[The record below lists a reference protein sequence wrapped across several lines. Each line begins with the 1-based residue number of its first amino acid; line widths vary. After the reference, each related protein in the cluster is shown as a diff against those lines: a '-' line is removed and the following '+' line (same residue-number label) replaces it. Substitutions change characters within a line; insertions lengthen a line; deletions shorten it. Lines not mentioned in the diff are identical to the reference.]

1 MTPEQ
6 WRQVKEL
13 LASALEQPP
22 NDRKA
27 FLLRVCAEPDL
38 RNEVESLIAV
48 HGDSASTIFG
58 KTKSLTHSAP
68 SLQPGTLLGPYKI
81 EGRIGAGGMG
91 EVFRATDTRL
101 YRTVAIKLLP
111 HGRSSDSTQGQRL
124 LKEARAASALNHPNI
139 VSIHDISSHAG
150 KDFLVMEYVEGR
162 TLKELMETKAM
173 LLGEVLEFAAQIS
186 SAMGAAHSAGIVHR
200 DIKPTNIMVTASRQI
215 KVLDFGL
222 ATMTE
227 AYFLQ
232 QARTLMDVTEVGAI
246 VGTVAYMSP
255 EQTRGEAVDARSDI
269 FSLGCVLYE
278 AATGAL
284 PFAGPSTLAV
294 MHEIATAVPP
304 PPSKL
309 RPELPPAFD
318 RLVEKCLEKD
328 PARRFAQA
336 SELCHAIKSLTLEP
350 KTISVPAGGR
360 RRTVAVVPLQ
370 FRNAASEDRFLSVAL
385 ADAVANRLGSAPT
398 LVVRP
403 IASLMKYA
411 GKKTDWTQI
420 AQELNVDLV
429 VEGSIQK
436 MGSRV
441 RVLTQVWELRNE
453 QPLHSAKIDADMG
466 SLFSL
471 QDQLADAV
479 FHSLVPRSREKPTK
493 SGQIVVPTTRHP
505 LAFELYMRAVD
516 RAIGFNKFELGAAIE
531 MLGRAVDLD
540 PDFSDAWGMLSIV
553 CYHMGA
559 HVDPDPKWFERAERS
574 IARTLELDPV
584 NCDALCVRGMVH
596 WSPLRGFQFRP
607 ALRALNAG
615 LKINPSRYTA
625 RLHRAALLL
634 HFGFHEAALVDAEE
648 SIIANPQSALSV
660 TGCAFVAL
668 YTGDYGKASEFGEQ
682 ALALEPALIHANIF
696 SPLPS
701 IYAGDLKAARE
712 KLNVARQMI
721 PEEQQIACM
730 EGMIL
735 AREGDFKRAEEMTD
749 EAVASKRSMT
759 HTHHS
764 WHCAAGVYAMCGKPE
779 KAIAEL
785 KRCAEGGLPNYRA
798 FEKDPHLR
806 SLHTHP
812 EFIALMRNLRRDYET
827 FRKDF
832 ELTDALAPT

>member
-1 MTPEQ
+1 
-6 WRQVKEL
+6 
-13 LASALEQPP
+13 
-22 NDRKA
+22 
-27 FLLRVCAEPDL
+27 
-38 RNEVESLIAV
+38 
-48 HGDSASTIFG
+48 
-58 KTKSLTHSAP
+58 
-68 SLQPGTLLGPYKI
+68 
-81 EGRIGAGGMG
+81 
-91 EVFRATDTRL
+91 
-101 YRTVAIKLLP
+101 
-111 HGRSSDSTQGQRL
+111 
-124 LKEARAASALNHPNI
+124 
-139 VSIHDISSHAG
+139 
-150 KDFLVMEYVEGR
+150 
-162 TLKELMETKAM
+162 
-173 LLGEVLEFAAQIS
+173 
-186 SAMGAAHSAGIVHR
+186 
-200 DIKPTNIMVTASRQI
+200 
-215 KVLDFGL
+215 
-222 ATMTE
+222 
-227 AYFLQ
+227 
-232 QARTLMDVTEVGAI
+232 
-246 VGTVAYMSP
+246 
-255 EQTRGEAVDARSDI
+255 
-269 FSLGCVLYE
+269 
-278 AATGAL
+278 
-284 PFAGPSTLAV
+284 
-294 MHEIATAVPP
+294 
-304 PPSKL
+304 
-309 RPELPPAFD
+309 
-318 RLVEKCLEKD
+318 
-328 PARRFAQA
+328 
-336 SELCHAIKSLTLEP
+336 
-350 KTISVPAGGR
+350 
-360 RRTVAVVPLQ
+360 
-370 FRNAASEDRFLSVAL
+370 
-385 ADAVANRLGSAPT
+385 
-398 LVVRP
+398 
-403 IASLMKYA
+403 
-411 GKKTDWTQI
+411 
-420 AQELNVDLV
+420 
-429 VEGSIQK
+429 
-436 MGSRV
+436 
-441 RVLTQVWELRNE
+441 
-453 QPLHSAKIDADMG
+453 
-466 SLFSL
+466 
-471 QDQLADAV
+471 
-479 FHSLVPRSREKPTK
+479 
-493 SGQIVVPTTRHP
+493 
-505 LAFELYMRAVD
+505 
-516 RAIGFNKFELGAAIE
+516 
-531 MLGRAVDLD
+531 
-540 PDFSDAWGMLSIV
+540 MLSIV

-559 HVDPDPKWFERAERS
+559 HLDPDPKWFERAERS

-625 RLHRAALLL
+625 RLHRASLLL